1 MGLEFKTDNNG
12 NNIPVVPEGSDD
24 TKGLLHNSKNEIE
37 VSSDGGGGGSANTG
51 TLAENLSVTTAY
63 AFDWSK
69 DTFLLNMVADTTF
82 TESNLPEAG
91 KTKTISIYMSGDF
104 IPTFPGDWSTNVT
117 GVYDGTVTN
126 LIVVEYIK
134 ANTYWVIIT
143 QAD

>member
-1 MGLEFKTDNNG
+1 
-12 NNIPVVPEGSDD
+12 
-24 TKGLLHNSKNEIE
+24 
-37 VSSDGGGGGSANTG
+37 
-51 TLAENLSVTTAY
+51 
-63 AFDWSK
+63 
-69 DTFLLNMVADTTF
+69 
-82 TESNLPEAG
+82 
-91 KTKTISIYMSGDF
+91 MSGDF